1 MQPLQITRMELVG
14 FGQFRGRT
22 IRFGEG
28 LNLVEG
34 ENEAGKSTLQAFL
47 TGMFYGFFQPAARR
61 RSYTSHQER
70 YKPWDGGSYR
80 GVLVCRCG
88 ERVFRIERSFDREN
102 ESVRVFDEQT
112 GEDCTQEFPYHP
124 VTRQAQVGE
133 TLLGMSKTA
142 FTNTASIAQLGCG
155 SIAQEAGFAAE
166 LGDRLVSMAKT
177 ADANLS
183 LRSVLARLEQQ
194 MDAIGTPKKSK
205 TPYGQACQR
214 RKELESEWELAC
226 RSEEEQ
232 LQLRRRKKEL
242 EKQIAQLQ
250 GEKELLEAAV
260 RQGCARQLEERF
272 LKAQNIKQRIERLE
286 REQEQYRPYNGVDLA
301 AVDLAQKKLGARMQI
316 VRTAEKY
323 RRTCEQLHRRRQELE
338 QLYATLR
345 VHGTGDELSRFELM
359 CDRSRQIEQLEEEL
373 QQLSRSQATLLQG
386 GQTPS
391 DSLRKLEADVQT
403 LRSLGRSRQ
412 EKARAS
418 AAGWTALGAG
428 LVLLIAAAVT
438 AVALPQQRAAG
449 VAAAI
454 VGMAVLLAGLLWLLR
469 PGRSP
474 SRQTRQL
481 QENILRDYPA
491 LRTLDRPL
499 AAMEKQLD
507 AQRSMFEQEIAAR
520 RRQAEQLRQQ
530 LEQYLLALTG
540 DAHADIRS
548 QALREAV
555 AQARRIRAELDQIRQ
570 QEGQMQQEEHS
581 CARQI
586 EQIDASIAEVLEGF
600 CSAPGASVPDELERC
615 RIAKRRCDELAIEL
629 SLQRQLLE
637 ETLDGYDY
645 AQLEREAA
653 ASSLAA
659 KTEPAKAAPD
669 PGQLE
674 ALAGQLEALSRQEA
688 NLDGLLRGSEQAR
701 RPSGQV
707 QAELEAVR
715 EQCEEYRFTLEA
727 LSLAKE
733 KLLGLSDRLQRDF
746 APQLGR
752 RVSAAVERITDGRY
766 TRVVIDQ
773 GLGVRLEDR
782 TSGQLVELARLSSG
796 TVDLV
801 YLLMRI
807 ELLHLLCGG
816 KVQVPLIL
824 DDSFT
829 QMDDRRAAA
838 LLRYLLERG
847 GQILLF
853 SCHGRERRM
862 LQQAGLPFA
871 SIVL

>member
-1 MQPLQITRMELVG
+1 MQPLQITRLELVG

-183 LRSVLARLEQQ
+183 LRAVVARLEQQ
-194 MDAIGTPKKSK
+194 MDAVGTPKKGK

-214 RKELESEWELAC
+214 REKLESEWELAC
-226 RSEEEQ
+226 RTEAEQ
-232 LQLRRRKKEL
+232 LQLLRRKKEL
-242 EKQIAQLQ
+242 EEQILQLQ
-250 GEKELLEAAV
+250 KEKELLEDAV
-260 RQGCARQLEERF
+260 RQGCARQLKERF
-272 LKAQNIKQRIERLE
+272 LRAQNIKQRIERLE
-286 REQEQYRPYNGVDLA
+286 REQEQYRPYSGVDSA

-316 VRTAEKY
+316 VRTAEKC
-323 RRTCEQLHRRRQELE
+323 RRTREQLYQRRRELE
-338 QLYATLR
+338 QLYATLP
-345 VHGTGDELSRFELM
+345 VHGAGDELSRFELM
-359 CDRSRQIEQLEEEL
+359 CDRSRQIELLEEEL
-373 QQLSRSQATLLQG
+373 QQLSRRQATLLEQG
-386 GQTPS
+386 GQATPP
-391 DSLRKLEADVQT
+391 DLHQPETDV
-403 LRSLGRSRQ
+403 RRIRQ
-412 EKARAS
+412 GKARAS

-438 AVALPQQRAAG
+438 ALALPQLRAVG
-449 VAAAI
+449 IAAAI
-454 VGMAVLLAGLLWLLR
+454 VGMAVLFTGLLWLFL
-469 PGRSP
+469 PGRRP
-474 SRQTRQL
+474 SRQTGPP
-481 QENILRDYPA
+481 QERIRSDSSA
-491 LRTLDRPL
+491 LHPLDRPL
-499 AAMEKQLD
+499 AAMEKQLA
-507 AQRSMFEQEIAAR
+507 AQQSMVKQEIDTR

-530 LEQYLLALTG
+530 LGQYLQTLTG
-540 DAHADIRS
+540 DTHADIRS
-548 QALREAV
+548 PAMQEAV
-555 AQARRIRAELDQIRQ
+555 AQARRIRAELDRLQLQ
-570 QEGQMQQEEHS
+570 AEQMQQEEQS
-581 CARQI
+581 CSQQI
-586 EQIDASIAEVLEGF
+586 GQIDASIAEVLGGF
-600 CSAPGASVPDELERC
+600 CSSPDASATDELERC
-615 RIAKRRCDELAIEL
+615 RRGKRRCDELAIEL

-637 ETLDGYDY
+637 ETLDGCDY
-645 AQLEREAA
+645 EQLRQDAA
-653 ASSLAA
+653 DHLSAA
-659 KTEPAKAAPD
+659 KTEPARVAPD
-669 PGQLE
+669 RERLEQLTGQLE
-674 ALAGQLEALSRQEA
+674 ALRRQAA
-688 NLDGLLRGSEQAR
+688 NLEGLLRGSEQAQ

-707 QAELEAVR
+707 MAELESVR
-715 EQCEEYRFTLEA
+715 EQCEEYRFALEA
-727 LSLAKE
+727 LALAKE
-733 KLLGLSDRLQRDF
+733 KLLGLSDRLHRDF

-752 RVSAAVERITDGRY
+752 RVSAAVECITDGRY
-766 TRVVIDQ
+766 ARVVIDQ

-796 TVDLV
+796 TVDLI
-801 YLLMRI
+801 YLLMRV
-807 ELLHLLCGG
+807 ELLHLLCADR
-816 KVQVPLIL
+816 VQVPLIL
-824 DDSFT
+824 DDSLT
-829 QMDDRRAAA
+829 QMDDRRAAN
-838 LLRYLLERG
+838 LLRYLLDRGG

-862 LQQAGLPFA
+862 LRQAGLPFTTVA
-871 SIVL
+871 L